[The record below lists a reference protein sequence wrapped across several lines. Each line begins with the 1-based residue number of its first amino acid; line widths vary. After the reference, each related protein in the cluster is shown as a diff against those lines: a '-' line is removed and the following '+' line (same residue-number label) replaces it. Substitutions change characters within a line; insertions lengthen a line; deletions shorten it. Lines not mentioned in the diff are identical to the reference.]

1 MSRYINWTADLSAGA
16 LARSG
21 QVNADFSEFDAALNL
36 VEAEM
41 NRTIRFTD
49 GTPAQADYQ
58 VADTAPQRANRV
70 VGFDAAGKA
79 VTLSQV
85 FNWRGAWA
93 GPGTLY
99 KVNDIV
105 KVLPVGSISLCTTQ
119 HTSSAAF
126 ATDAAAMWSLMIDV
140 TDEYNF
146 VRHFQIITAAQS
158 PFAASAGNDLMV
170 DVSNGPVT
178 IVLPVAPQ
186 ISDQPISLVH
196 VNGNITANPITV
208 SRNGQ
213 NIMSLAQDMTVSDTN
228 AALEVAFSNATLGWR
243 LVRGT

>member
-1 MSRYINWTADLSAGA
+1 MSRYIAWTADLSAGA

-21 QVNADFSEFDAALNL
+21 QVNSDFSQFDAAMNL

-49 GTPAQADYQ
+49 GTPGQTDYQ
-58 VADTAPQRANRV
+58 VADTAAQRANRV

-93 GPGTLY
+93 PNTLY

-126 ATDAAAMWSLMIDV
+126 ATDAGTMWSLMIDL

-146 VRHFQIITAAQS
+146 VRHFQIITNAQS
-158 PFAASAGNDLMV
+158 PFAAAAGSDLMI
-170 DVSNGPVT
+170 DVSGGPVT
-178 IVLPVAPQ
+178 IVLPAAPQ
-186 ISDQPISLVH
+186 LSDQPISLVH
-196 VNGNITANPITV
+196 VNGNIATNPITV

-228 AALEVAFSNATLGWR
+228 AALELAFSNATLGWR